1 MVVLFSIISMISTYY
16 LHDSESVK
24 IKAALFVSPFFYL
37 TGLYYFLHL
46 LTTPNEITLGNN
58 SIEIDG
64 KVYSLGLNTKCSVL
78 FNKASQAEFEI
89 TINNKKIV
97 TTSFFYKCDFNE
109 EEFISYY
116 IDNEYVFADS
126 MAFN

>member
-1 MVVLFSIISMISTYY
+1 MFL
-16 LHDSESVK
+16 L
-24 IKAALFVSPFFYL
+24 FFYL

-64 KVYSLGLNTKCSVL
+64 KVYSLGLNTKCRVL

-89 TINNKKIV
+89 TINNKKTV
-97 TTSFFYKCDFNE
+97 TTSFFIHVILMRKNLSAITLIMKMCLQTQWHLING
-109 EEFISYY
+109 
-116 IDNEYVFADS
+116 
-126 MAFN
+126 